1 MKTNRIFIQMKSGWF
16 AIILIFAVVL
26 MANTAAA
33 QEAALQKVTGR
44 VTDSDTND
52 GMPGVSVYIKGTQTG
67 STTDVNGNYV
77 ISAPK
82 GSTLVFT
89 MVGYEKQEILI
100 ENQTTINIALKVSVT
115 SLDEVVVIGY
125 GITTKKEITG
135 SIATV
140 KEEDFNKGSFNSP
153 MGLLQG
159 KVAGLTIV
167 NPEGADPQAGYEII
181 LRGTNTL
188 TSGQGPLIIVD
199 GVAGVDLKNVSP
211 EEVESID
218 VLKDGSAAAI
228 YGTRGSNGVVIIT
241 TKRAKSGLSKVEYTG
256 KFSAQV
262 APRGVENLTADE
274 FKMAINEYAPDK
286 IGTIY
291 DDDVNWFKE
300 VTRDVPF
307 SQQHNLAISG
317 GNETFS
323 HRTTFFVDLAEGLL
337 ANNESNKFLVKTNIN
352 QKVLGNILTL
362 DYNLSYGSR
371 KYSPANYDIF
381 YQAFIRNPTS
391 SVYDPTNTYSGG
403 YTYLEG
409 VDYYN
414 PVAMLNER
422 NREGKSND
430 ATGNLRAT
438 LRLAKSLNWSNLVA
452 VELSDWEEQTY
463 WTRYYPSRLG
473 RNGVAEIDNGK
484 NSNQQ
489 FESVLNYAES
499 FGKHNVQAVGGY
511 TYQEIISNDSYM
523 VNSGFDTD
531 FYGTNNI
538 GAGTALG
545 EGTAEMGSYKSS
557 SKLISFFGRVMYNF
571 DERFLGSVSL
581 RREGSSRFGENNKW
595 GWFPSA
601 SFGWRINREN
611 FMKNVNWVNDLKF
624 RVGYG
629 VTGNQDFSNYKS
641 LTLMGRAGKFFY
653 NGEWI
658 NTYQPVSNPNPD
670 LRWETKKEINAGF
683 DFAFLKGR
691 LGGAIDLYY
700 RWSEDLLYTY
710 TVSVPPYLTNELY
723 TNVGTV
729 SNQGIEIT
737 LNGVPVKNEN
747 LTWTSTLT
755 FSKNKNELVKFSNE
769 EFTSTY
775 VEIGWLGGAFPLNCQ
790 RLQEGQPIGTFY
802 GPVWLGL
809 DETGHDSF
817 KNQDPVGRVSPED
830 WENIG
835 NANPDFMLGWT
846 NTFTHKNWDFS
857 FALRSQIGGKVLN
870 MYRLYYENWQSL
882 GRNIVHTQLETP
894 EFIGNGQYS
903 SKYVEDAT
911 FLKLDNISLGYNFP
925 QISKYIS
932 HLRLY
937 ATAQNVF
944 CITSYKG
951 MDPEVSLSGLAPG
964 IEYLY
969 YYPNTTAVTLGLN
982 VSF

>member
-1 MKTNRIFIQMKSGWF
+1 
-16 AIILIFAVVL
+16 
-26 MANTAAA
+26 
-33 QEAALQKVTGR
+33 
-44 VTDSDTND
+44 
-52 GMPGVSVYIKGTQTG
+52 
-67 STTDVNGNYV
+67 
-77 ISAPK
+77 
-82 GSTLVFT
+82 
-89 MVGYEKQEILI
+89 
-100 ENQTTINIALKVSVT
+100 
-115 SLDEVVVIGY
+115 
-125 GITTKKEITG
+125 
-135 SIATV
+135 
-140 KEEDFNKGSFNSP
+140 
-153 MGLLQG
+153 
-159 KVAGLTIV
+159 
-167 NPEGADPQAGYEII
+167 
-181 LRGTNTL
+181 
-188 TSGQGPLIIVD
+188 
-199 GVAGVDLKNVSP
+199 
-211 EEVESID
+211 
-218 VLKDGSAAAI
+218 
-228 YGTRGSNGVVIIT
+228 
-241 TKRAKSGLSKVEYTG
+241 
-256 KFSAQV
+256 
-262 APRGVENLTADE
+262 
-274 FKMAINEYAPDK
+274 
-286 IGTIY
+286 
-291 DDDVNWFKE
+291 
-300 VTRDVPF
+300 
-307 SQQHNLAISG
+307 
-317 GNETFS
+317 
-323 HRTTFFVDLAEGLL
+323 
-337 ANNESNKFLVKTNIN
+337 
-352 QKVLGNILTL
+352 
-362 DYNLSYGSR
+362 
-371 KYSPANYDIF
+371 
-381 YQAFIRNPTS
+381 
-391 SVYDPTNTYSGG
+391 
-403 YTYLEG
+403 
-409 VDYYN
+409 
-414 PVAMLNER
+414 
-422 NREGKSND
+422 
-430 ATGNLRAT
+430 
-438 LRLAKSLNWSNLVA
+438 
-452 VELSDWEEQTY
+452 
-463 WTRYYPSRLG
+463 
-473 RNGVAEIDNGK
+473 
-484 NSNQQ
+484 
-489 FESVLNYAES
+489 
-499 FGKHNVQAVGGY
+499 
-511 TYQEIISNDSYM
+511 
-523 VNSGFDTD
+523 
-531 FYGTNNI
+531 
-538 GAGTALG
+538 
-545 EGTAEMGSYKSS
+545 
-557 SKLISFFGRVMYNF
+557 
-571 DERFLGSVSL
+571 
-581 RREGSSRFGENNKW
+581 
-595 GWFPSA
+595 
-601 SFGWRINREN
+601 
-611 FMKNVNWVNDLKF
+611 
-624 RVGYG
+624 
-629 VTGNQDFSNYKS
+629 
-641 LTLMGRAGKFFY
+641 MGRAGKFFY

-925 QISKYIS
+925 KISKYIS
-932 HLRLY
+932 NLRLY

-951 MDPEVSLSGLAPG
+951 MDPEVSLGGLAPG